1 MKKHICLPDGRPID
15 AILFDMDGVISDTRL
30 AHRESWLRFAAREG
44 RPIAD
49 ADAFIARTFGRG
61 NDEVLQIF
69 YEGQPFDQELF
80 RRKGAEKEE
89 LFYDLFRA
97 GWSPAVPGLYDF
109 LRDGRAAGLRFAIG
123 SSAPRRNVEVV
134 TESLGIVGD
143 FETMV
148 CMEMVKAA
156 KPAPDIF
163 LLCCERLGVAP
174 ERALVLEDSIHGLES
189 ARAAGCPAVGFT
201 TMHTAAELA
210 PLSAHQVPDFN
221 GLGDLLL
228 GSAFTPSRPTA

>member
-1 MKKHICLPDGRPID
+1 MKKHICLPNGRPID

-30 AHRESWLRFAAREG
+30 AHRESWLQFAKREG

-69 YEGQPFDQELF
+69 YEGQPFDHDLF

-89 LFYDLFRA
+89 LFQALFRS
-97 GWSPAVPGLYDF
+97 GWSPAVRGLHEF
-109 LRDGRAAGLRFAIG
+109 IRDTRAAGLRLAIG
-123 SSAPRRNVEVV
+123 SSAPRRNVEVI
-134 TESLGIVGD
+134 TEALGIAGD

-148 CMEMVKAA
+148 WMEMVKAA

-163 LLCCERLGVAP
+163 LLCCERLGVMP
-174 ERALVLEDSIHGLES
+174 ELALVLEDSIHGLES

-201 TMHTAAELA
+201 TMHTAGELA
-210 PLSAHQVPDFN
+210 ALSDHQVPDFN
-221 GLGDLLL
+221 ALGELLL
-228 GSAFTPSRPTA
+228 GSGFTPSRPPA